1 MKCKYSRVVLAGV
14 ALGPLCV
21 LLAGIGALE
30 PFAATVWGVALGFV
44 ATVVSHILVWWWD
57 VSLHARIAA
66 EEQTRA
72 TDPDQSTDQMATTR
86 LNMSRWRNFAFGN
99 ICLTSC
105 LGLAV
110 GVFFLP
116 TLHSYFMD
124 VTQTSRARVRILDA
138 EYLEGAYESPGVVVL
153 VRGDVKHMTTVWIKC
168 EGQTIV
174 LSDYPDLQ
182 EWFRPRGEP
191 GRLHLTLPGP
201 MGLQANEDS
210 GVLFVGES
218 GDRQRTTISAYLRVK
233 N

>member
-14 ALGPLCV
+14 ALGPFCV

-66 EEQTRA
+66 EEHTRA
-72 TDPDQSTDQMATTR
+72 TDPDQSTDQVATTR
-86 LNMSRWRNFAFGN
+86 LNTSRWRNFAIGN

-110 GVFFLP
+110 GVYFLP

-124 VTQTSRARVRILDA
+124 VTHTSRERVRILDA
-138 EYLEGAYESPGVVVL
+138 ERLEDAYESTGVVVL
-153 VRGDVKHMTTVWIKC
+153 VRGDVSHMPSVWIKC

-182 EWFRPRGEP
+182 EWCRLRGEP
-191 GRLHLTLPGP
+191 GRLHLRLPGP

-218 GDRQRTTISAYLRVK
+218 GDRQQTTISAYLRVK